1 MVLLNVDATYKLL
14 YFICICVI
22 KIFTN
27 DLAINA
33 KAA

>member
-14 YFICICVI
+14 YFVYICVNEI
-22 KIFTN
+22 SVSVLTIN
-27 DLAINA
+27 D

>member
-14 YFICICVI
+14 YFICMYVI
-22 KIFTN
+22 EIFIS
-27 DLAINA
+27 DLAINH